1 MKKLISMV
9 RIGFKQQIVLCFKN
23 ISTVCDTLFIC
34 NLSISG
40 LDILRFQVIAQAHF
54 KDFTEFLVSWKY
66 SEVAKNICYSW
77 ARDLEKYM
85 VLWQTLFASD
95 KNYCFVFL
103 KPALNDQNNVLLC
116 ELWFA
121 GALEWQSLSLT
132 MSSSKDSKNVIKLS
146 FWLTNWQAYQVNLKL
161 V

>member
-1 MKKLISMV
+1 MV

-40 LDILRFQVIAQAHF
+40 LDIVRFQVIAQAHF

-66 SEVAKNICYSW
+66 SEVPKNICYSW

-85 VLWQTLFASD
+85 VLWQTLFASAQELLF
-95 KNYCFVFL
+95 CL
-103 KPALNDQNNVLLC
+103 SQTCNDQNNVLLC

-121 GALEWQSLSLT
+121 GALEWQSLGLT
-132 MSSSKDSKNVIKLS
+132 MSSSKNSKNVIKLS